1 MGQPAQGPFDGVR
14 QHLLGLRDTRDVHER
29 GGQVHGIS
37 GEVQFH
43 GHAPNLV
50 HAYPAEMT
58 QDLTIGLDAETFQAA
73 AAMAAKQGIS
83 VEDLLA
89 ELITGML
96 AADRLTHGSSGR

>member
-1 MGQPAQGPFDGVR
+1 
-14 QHLLGLRDTRDVHER
+14 
-29 GGQVHGIS
+29 
-37 GEVQFH
+37 
-43 GHAPNLV
+43 
-50 HAYPAEMT
+50 MT